1 MQETEGV
8 NEREAHGLAGAAKQL
23 AERASTL
30 IRLELELAGLELK
43 RKAGL
48 LGTGIGLAVG
58 AAVLVFYGVGFGLA
72 AIAAGIAT
80 ATSVWLALLIVF
92 IGLLLVAGAARL
104 LRPARDQEG
113 DAAGAGAGDPG
124 GKADDGGAE
133 AQWPRITAARPS
145 RYASTSRRN
154 ARGLRP
160 RSRMCAPAWT

>member
-1 MQETEGV
+1 MTTQETEREPSGA
-8 NEREAHGLAGAAKQL
+8 NEREAQGLGVAAKQL

-72 AIAAGIAT
+72 SIAAGIAT

-92 IGLLLVAGAARL
+92 IGLLLVAGVLGFFAQRAIKKAT
-104 LRPARDQEG
+104 PAVPEQ
-113 DAAGAGAGDPG
+113 AI
-124 GKADDGGAE
+124 AE
-133 AQWPRITAARPS
+133 AKLT
-145 RYASTSRRN
+145 TEVLKHDG
-154 ARGLRP
+154 RG
-160 RSRMCAPAWT
+160 

>member
-1 MQETEGV
+1 MQETEHEPLGV
-8 NEREAHGLAGAAKQL
+8 NEREAHGLGAAAKQL

-48 LGTGIGLAVG
+48 FGTGIGLAAG

-92 IGLLLVAGAARL
+92 VGLLLVAGVLGFFAQRAIKKAT
-104 LRPARDQEG
+104 PPMPEQAIQEAKLTTEVLKHNG
-113 DAAGAGAGDPG
+113 HG
-124 GKADDGGAE
+124 
-133 AQWPRITAARPS
+133 
-145 RYASTSRRN
+145 
-154 ARGLRP
+154 
-160 RSRMCAPAWT
+160 

>member
-8 NEREAHGLAGAAKQL
+8 NEREAHGLTGAAKQL

-92 IGLLLVAGAARL
+92 IGLLLVAGLLGFFAR
-104 LRPARDQEG
+104 RAIKKGTPPVPEQAIQEAKLTTEVLKHNG
-113 DAAGAGAGDPG
+113 HG
-124 GKADDGGAE
+124 
-133 AQWPRITAARPS
+133 
-145 RYASTSRRN
+145 
-154 ARGLRP
+154 
-160 RSRMCAPAWT
+160 

>member
-1 MQETEGV
+1 MQETEHESLGA

-58 AAVLVFYGVGFGLA
+58 AAVLVFYGIGFGLA

-92 IGLLLVAGAARL
+92 IGLLLVAGVLGFFAQRAIKKAT
-104 LRPARDQEG
+104 PPVPEQAIQEAKLTTEVLKHNG
-113 DAAGAGAGDPG
+113 HG
-124 GKADDGGAE
+124 
-133 AQWPRITAARPS
+133 
-145 RYASTSRRN
+145 
-154 ARGLRP
+154 
-160 RSRMCAPAWT
+160 